1 MQTSALQ
8 RAKLLAKEVSVDLT
22 VCFNPKELN
31 VEKTAAWDPTNK
43 VEDEPA
49 ARFGPTSPATLA
61 VTLLFDT
68 YEEKACV
75 YKKYTSQLE
84 KLIHVISNSV
94 RRPPYTIFV
103 WGNFCF
109 HGVVESLSQKYT
121 LFIANGTPVRAECVL
136 KMKKARGAL
145 QRTDSAPQSPP
156 DRINTYSKLWV
167 GR

>member
-1 MQTSALQ
+1 MQTSALE

-31 VEKTAAWDPTNK
+31 VEKTASWEPTNK

-49 ARFGPTSPATLA
+49 ARFGPTSPATMS

-75 YKKYTSQLE
+75 YKKYTSHLE
-84 KLIHVISNSV
+84 KLIHVISDSV

-109 HGVVESLSQKYT
+109 QGVVESLSQKYT
-121 LFIANGTPVRAECVL
+121 MFIANGTPVRAECTL
-136 KMKKARGAL
+136 KMKKARGAI
-145 QRTDSAPQSPP
+145 QRTDSTPRAHP
-156 DRINTYSKLWV
+156 DRINPYTKLWV